1 MKCGHLYK
9 DSWNEQHGKCSE
21 LKYSSLL
28 IILLEYHLSQ
38 VETSL
43 HFFFCVI
50 RKQGLEKLSDF
61 LKVAQLDHLKRSFH

>member
-38 VETSL
+38 VEISL
-43 HFFFCVI
+43 HFFSV
-50 RKQGLEKLSDF
+50 
-61 LKVAQLDHLKRSFH
+61 